1 MTNPDSRAF
10 LNPMQNPEG
19 FKLGVFAYVH
29 EGGVTITKVPERWSA
44 RWPDIAA
51 MAQVAD
57 RGGMDFLLPLARW
70 KGIPGDVDNRHWS
83 FETLTQAAALS
94 GITER
99 ISLLSTVH
107 TPVVHP
113 VYAAKAMATIDHAS
127 GGRAGLNIVCGWNK
141 ADYDMFGLQ
150 LMEHDDRYVHGM
162 EWYEIWS
169 RLVRDTNDT
178 FDYDGKYFMDLKG
191 ISGMPGTVQQPQPTV
206 ISAGYSPAGRDYAV
220 RTADYFLTVMVDEE
234 EGARGIADIRER
246 EKRLGRRAEPLK
258 PIGVAYVVC
267 RETREEAEA
276 FHHYY
281 AVENADT
288 KGVDHY
294 VSARAPNADT
304 PEPLIRELRMRWA
317 AGNSAYPLVGSPK
330 DIVDGLL
337 LFQQVG
343 FHGAALSF
351 VNYLDELPFFIER
364 VLPLAREAG
373 L

>member
-1 MTNPDSRAF
+1 MTRSDSQSPF
-10 LNPMQNPEG
+10 LNPMQKPDG
-19 FKLGVFAYVH
+19 FKLGIFAYLH
-29 EGGVTITKVPERWSA
+29 AGGVAITTVPERWTA
-44 RWPDIAA
+44 RWTDIAA
-51 MAQVAD
+51 MARVAD
-57 RGGMDFLLPLARW
+57 SGGLDFLLPLARW
-70 KGIPGDVDNRHWS
+70 KGIPGEVENRHWS

-99 ISLLSTVH
+99 ISVLSTVH
-107 TPVVHP
+107 VPVVHP
-113 VYAAKAMATIDHAS
+113 VFAAKALATIDHAS

-141 ADYDMFGLQ
+141 SDYDMFGLQ
-150 LMEHDDRYVHGM
+150 LMEHDERYVHGM

-178 FDYDGKYFMDLKG
+178 FDYDGAYFTGLKG

-220 RTADYFLTVMVDEE
+220 KTADYFLTVMIDEE
-234 EGARGIADIRER
+234 QGAREIADIRRR
-246 EKRLGRRAEPLK
+246 EQLLGRTEPLK
-258 PIGVAYVVC
+258 AISVAYVVC
-267 RETREEAEA
+267 RETREEAEE

-304 PEPLIRELRMRWA
+304 PEPLIQELRMRWA
-317 AGNSAYPLVGSPK
+317 AGNSAYPLVGSPE
-330 DIVDGLL
+330 DIVEGLL
-337 LFQQVG
+337 RIQKAG
-343 FHGAALSF
+343 FCGTALSF
-351 VNYLDELPFFIER
+351 LNYLDELPFFIER